1 MPELSLNKLTVSCRQ
16 KARKADGLWSLPWG
30 GVCVCVK
37 LSLDC
42 SDLGSVK
49 QRWGRFCLA
58 LQVSGGDAN
67 QHLLMGGFSRA
78 FIGLQFY

>member
-1 MPELSLNKLTVSCRQ
+1 MDCGVS
-16 KARKADGLWSLPWG
+16 PG